1 MKKIVLLFFCL
12 LLFSATKA
20 QKIDP
25 LGIQPVTALKLS
37 EYKKIHK
44 LLQKCD
50 SFALDISYT
59 DSEEGDSYGGMCLDD
74 FKKWMVAGED
84 AAHSPKANL
93 EGFDWIAKGIFKS
106 YEDEFYK
113 VPFFVRERKNT
124 PQLSRA
130 HHLKSIS

>member
-1 MKKIVLLFFCL
+1 MKKIVWLFFCL
-12 LLFSATKA
+12 LFVGTTKA
-20 QKIDP
+20 QKINP
-25 LGIQPVTALKLS
+25 LDIQPTTYLKLS

-113 VPFFVRERKNT
+113 VPFFVHERKNT
-124 PQLSRA
+124 PPNSVA
-130 HHLKSIS
+130 PTI